1 MSTWKQFSI
10 GSIFEGSAQDFISW
24 GFYRRSSIDQ
34 NVSQLMAGNMLQRPG
49 AAHKFVRKSEK
60 HLKLLAH
67 KSNSTRMNHA
77 WSLFP
82 EHCHRACGF
91 SFVCFSEISDEIPHV
106 FFHLIFRRHVASFT
120 NSRERNK
127 TEFSR
132 FKVAFVFF
140 ALSTSLSCR
149 RRKSK
154 NSLI

>member
-1 MSTWKQFSI
+1 
-10 GSIFEGSAQDFISW
+10 
-24 GFYRRSSIDQ
+24 
-34 NVSQLMAGNMLQRPG
+34 MLQRPG

-60 HLKLLAH
+60 HLKLCAH

-127 TEFSR
+127 TAFSR
-132 FKVAFVFF
+132 FKVVLFFRVIHFSFTFSKPSTKIKKLTNLIFSIFLLQKFFSRVHVLFKEKVF
-140 ALSTSLSCR
+140 
-149 RRKSK
+149 SK
-154 NSLI
+154 ISSQFSADL